1 VKIKKLS
8 IALICTLLISSCD
21 LENTGGVLT
30 ANQLPQSVIDFVEDK
45 NILEDE
51 YIIAYYDVTIT
62 LNNSESA
69 ILTDKNLI
77 YYKSGNIS
85 KMRLNEISFINVDN
99 DCFGVCITATSPTDV
114 MRIEIAP
121 LNDGEVFADL
131 LNSSYSKI

>member
-1 VKIKKLS
+1 MKTKKLS

-30 ANQLPQSVIDFVEDK
+30 ANQLPQSVIEFVEDK

-99 DCFGVCITATSPTDV
+99 DCFGVCNMFCFSANNV
-114 MRIEIAP
+114 HC
-121 LNDGEVFADL
+121 
-131 LNSSYSKI
+131 K